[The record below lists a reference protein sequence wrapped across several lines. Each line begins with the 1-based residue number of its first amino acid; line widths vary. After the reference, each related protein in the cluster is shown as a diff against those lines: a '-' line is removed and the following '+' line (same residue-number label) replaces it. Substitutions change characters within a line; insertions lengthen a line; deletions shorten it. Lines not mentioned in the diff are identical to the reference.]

1 MIYYKILYW
10 TSILPLA
17 DVVVTMSANNWCPCT
32 AVDKEDSIHEVVQ
45 EHFMIYSMILHW
57 TRTLPSHSGTRLES
71 SDSSS

>member
-17 DVVVTMSANNWCPCT
+17 DVVD
-32 AVDKEDSIHEVVQ
+32 VDADVRKTQSMKLSKKN
-45 EHFMIYSMILHW
+45 FMIYSMILHW